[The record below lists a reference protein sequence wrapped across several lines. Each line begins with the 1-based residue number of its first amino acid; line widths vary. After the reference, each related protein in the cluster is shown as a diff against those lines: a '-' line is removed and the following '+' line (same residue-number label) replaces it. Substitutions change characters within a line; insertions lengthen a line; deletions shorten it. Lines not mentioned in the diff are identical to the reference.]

1 MPSFMDDLKYH
12 EGFLLR
18 QIAPLEREN
27 EDKRV
32 SGFSF
37 KERQPTREAI
47 AGVEKTLADVR
58 LLIKRE
64 YAKPHVGG
72 RVA

>member
-1 MPSFMDDLKYH
+1 MNSFMDDLRYH

-32 SGFSF
+32 AGLSF

-47 AGVEKTLADVR
+47 AGIEKTLADVR

-64 YAKPHVGG
+64 HGKLH
-72 RVA
+72 